1 MRGYKDH
8 RVLAVKD
15 FQEKDYEVV
24 VKRPMFCPRKG
35 HDKKELKF
43 FCKICPDKSCQNC
56 VILDHAGHKVSLIQ
70 EEAEAQK
77 IQIAGVIPTPKDN
90 LKTKMNMVT

>member
-15 FQEKDYEVV
+15 FQQRDYEVV
-24 VKRPMFCPRKG
+24 VKRPVFCSRKG
-35 HDKKELKF
+35 HDKKELKL
-43 FCKICPDKSCQNC
+43 FCKICPEKSVCQTC
-56 VILDHAGHKVSLIQ
+56 VILHHAGHKVTLIQ

-77 IQIAGVIPTPKDN
+77 IEIAGVIQTPKDN
-90 LKTKMNMVT
+90 LKAKI